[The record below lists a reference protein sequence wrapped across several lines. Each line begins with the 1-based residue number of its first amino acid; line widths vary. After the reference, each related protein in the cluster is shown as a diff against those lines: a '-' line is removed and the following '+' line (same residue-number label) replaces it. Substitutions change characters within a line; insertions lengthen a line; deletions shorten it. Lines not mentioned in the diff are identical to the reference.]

1 MIDLKNCTLIIPIK
15 IEHKDRYRNAETV
28 LGFLNSNFKTNVFI
42 YEASSSGETRLDFLE
57 SLENLNIKHWCIQEE
72 DSFHRTKYL
81 NIMLNEVDTPVVV
94 NYDIDVLLDP
104 QNFLNCQNDILEG
117 VSQVIYPYELG
128 NGQIMVLES
137 FDYEGFKNSGYDIS
151 FINSSSERREHT
163 SECGHCIFFNTHTY
177 RLFGGENEDFISYG
191 PEDKERMVRFQKLTN
206 SVNWKSEQK
215 VYHLEHYRGNDS
227 WVSNPHFN
235 SNWKIFE
242 NIKNMDTPELIN
254 HYKNISYSIKY
265 PTFCKN
271 QEVEQ

>member
-1 MIDLKNCTLIIPIK
+1 
-15 IEHKDRYRNAETV
+15 
-28 LGFLNSNFKTNVFI
+28 
-42 YEASSSGETRLDFLE
+42 LE
-57 SLENLNIKHWCIQEE
+57 KLENLNIKHWCIEEE

-177 RLFGGENEDFISYG
+177 RFFGGENEDFISYG

-206 SVNWKSEQK
+206 LVNWKSGQK

-242 NIKNMDTPELIN
+242 NIKNMDTSELIN

-265 PTFCKN
+265 PTFCNN
-271 QEVEQ
+271 Q

>member
-1 MIDLKNCTLIIPIK
+1 MIDLTKTTIIIPIK
-15 IEHKDRYRNAETV
+15 IEHRDRYRNAEMI
-28 LGFLNSNFKTNVFI
+28 LNFLNSNFYTNVFI

-57 SLENLNIKHWCIQEE
+57 KLENLNIKHWCIEEE

-151 FINSSSERREHT
+151 FINSSSERREHA

-177 RLFGGENEDFISYG
+177 RVFGGENEDFISYG

-206 SVNWKSEQK
+206 SVNWKSGQK

-242 NIKNMDTPELIN
+242 NIKNMDTSELIN
-254 HYKNISYSIKY
+254 YYKNISYSIKY

-271 QEVEQ
+271 QEVTQ